1 MPGHGPG
8 ASQHP
13 GEATGGKSRGAGARG
28 TANSE
33 TGERDG
39 GEKYNGNN
47 QDDSLTPAFFLSAL
61 SCTPETELEDSS
73 TKFAFWIGWKIILR
87 KTLM

>member
-1 MPGHGPG
+1 MPGPGPG
-8 ASQHP
+8 TSQHP

-47 QDDSLTPAFFLSAL
+47 QDDSLTLAFFLSAL

-73 TKFAFWIGWKIILR
+73 T
-87 KTLM
+87 